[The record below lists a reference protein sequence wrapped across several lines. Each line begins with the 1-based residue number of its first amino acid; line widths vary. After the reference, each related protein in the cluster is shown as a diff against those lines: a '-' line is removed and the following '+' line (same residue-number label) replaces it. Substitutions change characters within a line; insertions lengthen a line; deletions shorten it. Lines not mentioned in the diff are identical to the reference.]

1 MDAGSISCAASSSEA
16 AHWLSEGGEVR
27 EEGRNYF
34 TNTLQPHCMS
44 CVQVFGDNK

>member
-27 EEGRNYF
+27 EEG
-34 TNTLQPHCMS
+34 
-44 CVQVFGDNK
+44 